1 MKKVKEHIHST
12 NYKRKRGLLYFLDK
26 DGDLAEGVMCGII
39 GRDKNGR
46 PIYQK
51 AKKVVKI
58 GIKREKDYLYFIKD
72 SKNKNCEVWRTSITK
87 KRTK

>member
-1 MKKVKEHIHST
+1 MSRKGKIIKPVKKVKEHIHST
-12 NYKRKRGLLYFLDK
+12 NYKRKKGLLYFLDK
-26 DGDLAEGVMCGII
+26 DGDLAEGGMCGII

-58 GIKREKDYLYFIKD
+58 LSFYTERDMSLFTHLA
-72 SKNKNCEVWRTSITK
+72 V
-87 KRTK
+87 